1 MDRQHLTRAL
11 VRRNAYRGLFCRQL
25 TQLPVAVLA
34 HYSTVTIGQPPVSQ
48 PAHAAAAACQS
59 CWCLAR
65 TGSEAKFS
73 RALQYRR

>member
-59 CWCLAR
+59 CCMVS
-65 TGSEAKFS
+65 GSNRLRGKIFPRFAV
-73 RALQYRR
+73 